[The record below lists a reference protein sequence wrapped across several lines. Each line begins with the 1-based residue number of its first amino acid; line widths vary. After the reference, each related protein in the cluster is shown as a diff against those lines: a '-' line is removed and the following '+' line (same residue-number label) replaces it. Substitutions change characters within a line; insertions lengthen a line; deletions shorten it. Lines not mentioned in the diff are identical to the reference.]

1 MTLRESFSGTQLWA
15 GRTKEFRTLPE
26 KKDDPARHERLVAT
40 ERIGE
45 TEDQHNGEDVI
56 FCVPI
61 RPEDSMKTT

>member
-1 MTLRESFSGTQLWA
+1 MTLHESISGTQLWA